1 LARAAEDADGADV
14 VVVGGGVMG
23 SAVAYFLTADPG
35 FDGTVVVVERDP
47 SYAAST
53 TTRSWGGV
61 RQQFSTPENVR
72 LSLASLAFFREAR
85 ELLAVDGEGPDLAF
99 KERGYLYLASPAG
112 LSVLQANRRRQ
123 CELGAEIALLD
134 RAELAARF
142 PWLSLDGVA
151 AGGFGLSGEGWL
163 DPSALLHGFR
173 RKAQAQGARYLH
185 DEVVA
190 IDRAGAAVR
199 SVALAGGRSLACGH
213 LVNAAGPRAG
223 RLAAL
228 AGLALPVGPRKRMTY
243 VFDCRAQLPA
253 MPLVIDTTGMAFRP
267 EGDRFL
273 AILSPPP
280 EDDPES
286 ADLAEDY
293 GLFER
298 AIWPALAA
306 RVPAFEAIKLTGAW
320 AGIYDYNSLDRNA
333 VIGPHPKVAN
343 FHFLNG
349 FSGHGLQQS
358 PAAGRA
364 VAEVIV
370 HGAYR
375 SLDLTALGYGR
386 ILEGRPL
393 EEVNVV

>member
-1 LARAAEDADGADV
+1 VDV
-14 VVVGGGVMG
+14 VDVVIVGGGVMG
-23 SAVAYFLTADPG
+23 SAVAYFLTADAG
-35 FDGTVVVVERDP
+35 FGGTVAVIERDP

-72 LSLASLAFFREAR
+72 MSLASLAFFRQAK

-99 KERGYLYLASPAG
+99 RERGYLFLASPAG
-112 LSVLQANRRRQ
+112 LPVLRANHDLQ
-123 CELGAEIALLD
+123 CALGAEVALLD

-151 AGGFGLSGEGWL
+151 AAGFGLSGEGWL
-163 DPSALLHGFR
+163 DPSALLNGFR
-173 RKAQAQGARYLH
+173 RKAQAQGARYLQ

-190 IDRAGAAVR
+190 IAREGSAVR
-199 SVALAGGRSLACGH
+199 SVALAGGKTIACGH
-213 LVNAAGPRAG
+213 LVNAAGPQAG
-223 RLAAL
+223 RVAAL
-228 AGLALPVGPRKRMTY
+228 AGIALPVGPRRRMTY

-267 EGDRFL
+267 EGDRFI

-286 ADLAEDY
+286 DDLAEDY
-293 GLFER
+293 GQFEQV
-298 AIWPALAA
+298 IWPALAA

-320 AGIYDYNSLDRNA
+320 AGLYDYNSLDRNA
-333 VIGPHPKVAN
+333 VIGPHPEVAN
-343 FHFLNG
+343 FHFCNG

-364 VAEVIV
+364 VAEVIL

-375 SLDLTALGYGR
+375 SLDLAALGYR
-386 ILEGRPL
+386 RVIEGRPL

>member
-1 LARAAEDADGADV
+1 MADAADV
-14 VVVGGGVMG
+14 VIVGGGVMG

-35 FDGTVVVVERDP
+35 FDGTVVVIERDP
-47 SYAAST
+47 SYAACT

-72 LSLASLAFFREAR
+72 MSLASLAFFRRAR
-85 ELLAVDGEGPDLAF
+85 DLLAVDGEGPDLAF
-99 KERGYLYLASPAG
+99 REKGYLFLASPAG
-112 LSVLQANRRRQ
+112 LPVLEANQRLQ
-123 CELGAEIALLD
+123 CALGADIALLS

-151 AGGFGLSGEGWL
+151 AGGLGLSGEGWL

-185 DEVVA
+185 GEVVGVER
-190 IDRAGAAVR
+190 DGAAVR
-199 SVALAGGRSLACGH
+199 SVGLAGGETIACGH
-213 LVNAAGPRAG
+213 LVNAAGPQAG

-243 VFDCRAQLPA
+243 VFDCRAQLPG

-267 EGDRFL
+267 EGDRFI

-280 EDDPES
+280 EDDSES
-286 ADLAEDY
+286 DDLAEDY
-293 GLFER
+293 ALFER

-306 RVPAFEAIKLTGAW
+306 RVPAFEAIKLTGGW
-320 AGIYDYNSLDRNA
+320 TGLYDYNSLDRNA
-333 VIGPHPKVAN
+333 VIGPHPEVAN
-343 FHFLNG
+343 FHFVNG

-370 HGAYR
+370 HGGYR
-375 SLDLTALGYGR
+375 SLDLSALGYAR
-386 ILEGRPL
+386 VCENRPVQ
-393 EEVNVV
+393 EANVV